1 MSMTPIVRK
10 LATYAAYL
18 GQAAVSA
25 LNKSPGAVLSTWM
38 LKISS
43 VIATAKTPSLNAS
56 TRPLLTGPDYPHPD
70 APTLPSPGGGAKGVE
85 LPGSPHDAE
94 ASGIHPGNGD
104 AQRHEQQL
112 NRDRRRQGPTGL
124 NRWKLLA
131 HQQRDR
137 Q

>member
-10 LATYAAYL
+10 LATYAAYF
-18 GQAAVSA
+18 GQAAMSA

-43 VIATAKTPSLNAS
+43 VIATAKTPSLKAS

-70 APTLPSPGGGAKGVE
+70 APTLPSPGGGGKGVE
-85 LPGSPHDAE
+85 LAGSPQDAE
-94 ASGIHPGNGD
+94 ASGFHPGDGD
-104 AQRHEQQL
+104 AQRYEQQL
-112 NRDRRRQGPTGL
+112 NRDRCGQGPTRL
-124 NRWKLLA
+124 DRWKLLA

-137 Q
+137 